1 VSGIPTTYVI
11 DANGNV
17 AASWVGYQENDKRID
32 DTVKKL
38 LK

>member
-1 VSGIPTTYVI
+1 VSGIPTKYVI

-17 AASWVGYQENDKRID
+17 AANWVGYRENDKRIEESV
-32 DTVKKL
+32 TKL